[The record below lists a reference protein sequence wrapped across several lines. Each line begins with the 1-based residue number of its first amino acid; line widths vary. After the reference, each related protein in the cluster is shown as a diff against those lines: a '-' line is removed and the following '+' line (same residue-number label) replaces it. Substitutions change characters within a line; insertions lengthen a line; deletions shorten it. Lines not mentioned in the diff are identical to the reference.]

1 MEQIGLYEKC
11 HREVIIKK
19 LSGNRCTQKLFD
31 NVNYFRDFYDWFKT
45 EEDIELR
52 GLRENPEYKNPKL
65 NCVRTALERMIKGYS
80 NFKNRVGTGQN
91 GDDECRWG
99 RSSD

>member
-1 MEQIGLYEKC
+1 MHSEIVLITLIILEIFMIGL
-11 HREVIIKK
+11 R
-19 LSGNRCTQKLFD
+19 Q
-31 NVNYFRDFYDWFKT
+31 

-52 GLRENPEYKNPKL
+52 GLRENPEYKNPK
-65 NCVRTALERMIKGYS
+65 IKLCQNSSGK
-80 NFKNRVGTGQN
+80 NDKGLFQFKNRVGTGQN